1 MMDTG
6 PALRIEMLAGL
17 RVTVGSRVV
26 ERSAWSRRS
35 ARGVVTLLA
44 LAPGHRLNR
53 EQVMNALW
61 PDLEPGAAGNNL
73 RKAVHLARRALAED
87 PELAGRLLIG
97 DTETISLPQ
106 DVWTDVGAFRSAA
119 ASARRSSDPSDYQ
132 GALDLYLGDLLP
144 DDRYEEWVAPTL
156 DELRSEWV
164 ALLAEQAGL
173 LEARG
178 DLDEAAAA
186 LRRALVAEP
195 LEGDLA
201 VRLMRVLALTG
212 RGHEAAE
219 VYERFATTLG
229 AEIGAEPSLETQQL
243 RQEITGGEELEPEV
257 AAGLWARIGELRM
270 RSGDLSGAAMAF
282 ESAISRGRPSA
293 DALPSLHLSASRANL
308 GAHEPTRAERHI
320 DAAESLLPDDR
331 GSKARIATLR
341 ANVAWERGDLAAA
354 DQLAREAIDL
364 AEGGDPDDVAAA
376 NEAFAIVSP
385 FSGAGGREG

>member
-1 MMDTG
+1 MPAVPHGAAIDG
-6 PALRIEMLAGL
+6 VCRGWAVPALAN
-17 RVTVGSRVV
+17 
-26 ERSAWSRRS
+26 AWT
-35 ARGVVTLLA
+35 AY
-44 LAPGHRLNR
+44 
-53 EQVMNALW
+53 
-61 PDLEPGAAGNNL
+61 
-73 RKAVHLARRALAED
+73 HL
-87 PELAGRLLIG
+87 
-97 DTETISLPQ
+97 
-106 DVWTDVGAFRSAA
+106 
-119 ASARRSSDPSDYQ
+119 
-132 GALDLYLGDLLP
+132 
-144 DDRYEEWVAPTL
+144 DDRYEGWVAPTL